1 MPNLAPLTTWWWRS
15 RRDDRQDYR
24 GDRQDDRGDRRDAR
38 QDRRRRGPGLSG
50 EHELDDQT
58 GRVPVGIH
66 LRSADQSL
74 AGITANGSAEAV
86 YLVNFTDAH
95 DAKLFPRGPL
105 RTAFPR
111 RRPSP
116 VGFIWSLTAYT
127 AQDKNL
133 EV

>member
-1 MPNLAPLTTWWWRS
+1 MPLFRDRS
-15 RRDDRQDYR
+15 DRPGLLGRGRDRR
-24 GDRQDDRGDRRDAR
+24 DDRGDRRDAR
-38 QDRRRRGPGLSG
+38 QDRRRRGPDCSG